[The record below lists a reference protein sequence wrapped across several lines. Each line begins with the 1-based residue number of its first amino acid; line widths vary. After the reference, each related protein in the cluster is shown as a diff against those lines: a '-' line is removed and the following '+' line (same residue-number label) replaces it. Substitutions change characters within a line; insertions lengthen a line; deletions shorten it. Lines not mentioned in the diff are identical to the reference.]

1 MLGWV
6 GGFEV
11 GGVMESF
18 DTVKIEKKEGLA
30 RFSKTAEETGSA
42 QLF

>member
-1 MLGWV
+1 MVGWLGGRE
-6 GGFEV
+6 GGI
-11 GGVMESF
+11 MESF

-30 RFSKTAEETGSA
+30 RFSKTAEETGSV